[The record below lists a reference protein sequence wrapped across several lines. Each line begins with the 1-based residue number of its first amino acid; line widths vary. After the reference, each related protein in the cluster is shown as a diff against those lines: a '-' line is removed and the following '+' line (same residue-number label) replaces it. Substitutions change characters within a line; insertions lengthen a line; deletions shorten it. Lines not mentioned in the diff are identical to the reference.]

1 MRYGLLRSQYYKSRL
16 ILKRTKLFE
25 GALCHLNCN
34 FRDDLNLGKTPIR
47 NLEQIYCFLDELS
60 FIGLAP
66 CYDVI
71 DEKFTAWAVQKK
83 RKKIMKNAEKNH

>member
-1 MRYGLLRSQYYKSRL
+1 M
-16 ILKRTKLFE
+16 
-25 GALCHLNCN
+25 
-34 FRDDLNLGKTPIR
+34 GKTPIR

-71 DEKFTAWAVQKK
+71 DEKFTAWAVQKG
-83 RKKIMKNAEKNH
+83 KKKNHEECRKESLVLSMNHKYKTNGFVT